1 MEENLTNEQKIVL
14 LNQTKSRLQEDIYN
28 YCICLGIDYASFDP
42 SAFVLETPVMR
53 HESTLLKFAS
63 ESYTRV
69 LAEIASLG

>member
-42 SAFVLETPVMR
+42 
-53 HESTLLKFAS
+53 
-63 ESYTRV
+63 
-69 LAEIASLG
+69 